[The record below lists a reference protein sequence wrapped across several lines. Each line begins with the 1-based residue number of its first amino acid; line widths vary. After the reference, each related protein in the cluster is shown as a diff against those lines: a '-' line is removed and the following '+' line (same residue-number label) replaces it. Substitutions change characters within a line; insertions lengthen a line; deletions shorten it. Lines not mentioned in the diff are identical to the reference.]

1 MEKTTTTNG
10 ATLNQL
16 VEKAEALAR
25 EALAYAMSPDF
36 YAQIGLVFIA
46 VLLAYALAGIARRY
60 IRNLLAED
68 RINISSLKRF
78 VRVSVDLL
86 NPFLNILL
94 LMIMVDVSEAWL
106 SDSWLVRISQSMAIV
121 WLLYSVNARFINSY
135 YIKLFVKWVII
146 PIALLAA
153 LGWLDSVTQYLES
166 ISIELGNIQ
175 VSVYGIVRILVF
187 GAVLFWLGRVSNSTG
202 QRIIRKQAALD
213 AGTKE
218 VFAKLFQVAVIAIV
232 FVLLL
237 QLMGI
242 NLTALA
248 VFGGAVGV
256 GLGFGLQSIAS
267 NFISGVIIL
276 LDRSLTVGD
285 YVEMAD
291 GSKGII
297 RELNMRSA
305 ILETFDGKDIVVPNE
320 KFITSEFTNWTHK
333 NSKQRYSLEFSVAYD
348 TDFEVLFDL
357 VREVV
362 ASHPK
367 VLSGDH
373 IELEERPDCEI
384 KDFGDSGINILVEYW
399 MDGIDDGRNRV
410 GADLNYMILQAL
422 RKNNIAIPFPQR
434 EVRVVNEPGY
444 FKG

>member
-1 MEKTTTTNG
+1 MNET
-10 ATLNQL
+10 A
-16 VEKAEALAR
+16 VEVYIQKGEALLR
-25 EALAYAMSPDF
+25 QALEYAISPNF
-36 YAQIGLVFIA
+36 YAQIGLILAA
-46 VLLAYALAGIARRY
+46 VVLAYLIAGVARRLT
-60 IRNLLAED
+60 RGLLQED
-68 RINISSLKRF
+68 RIGITSVKRF
-78 VRVSVDLL
+78 VGIASEML

-94 LMIMVDVSEAWL
+94 LMITVDISQSWL
-106 SDSWLVRISQSMAIV
+106 GESWLVRIGQSMAIV
-121 WLLYSVNARFINSY
+121 WLLYMVNARFVRSY
-135 YIKLFVKWVII
+135 YIKMFVKWVVI

-153 LGWLDSVTQYLES
+153 LGWLTPVTEYLES

-175 VSVYGIVRILVF
+175 VSVYGIVRMLVF
-187 GAVLFWLGRVSNSTG
+187 GAVLFWLGRVSNSAG
-202 QRIIRKQAALD
+202 QKIIRNQEALD

-218 VFAKLFQVAVIAIV
+218 VFAKLFQVLVIAGV
-232 FVLLL
+232 FILLL

-248 VFGGAVGV
+248 VFSGAVGV

-285 YVEMAD
+285 YVEMED
-291 GSKGII
+291 GRSGII
-297 RELNMRSA
+297 RQLNMRSA

-320 KFITSEFTNWTHK
+320 KFITTQFTNWTHK
-333 NSKQRYSLEFSVAYD
+333 NTKQRYSLEFSVAYD

-373 IELEERPDCEI
+373 IDLEERPDCEI

-399 MDGIDDGRNRV
+399 MEGIDDGKNRV
-410 GADLNYMILQAL
+410 GADLNYMILLAL
-422 RKNNIAIPFPQR
+422 REHGITIPFPQR
-434 EVRVVNEPGY
+434 EVRVLNEQVP

>member
-1 MEKTTTTNG
+1 MNETSISIYIQRG
-10 ATLNQL
+10 
-16 VEKAEALAR
+16 EALLR
-25 EALAYAMSPDF
+25 QALEYAVSPNF
-36 YAQIGLVFIA
+36 YAQIGLIFVA
-46 VLLAYALAGIARRY
+46 VLLAYFIAGIARRFT
-60 IRNLLAED
+60 RPLLQED
-68 RINISSLKRF
+68 RIGKTRLKRF
-78 VRVSVDLL
+78 VGVASEMV

-94 LMIMVDVSEAWL
+94 LMIAVDVSQSWL
-106 SDSWLVRISQSMAIV
+106 GESWLVRIGQSVAIV
-121 WLLYSVNARFINSY
+121 WLLYTVNARFVRSY
-135 YIKLFVKWVII
+135 HIKMFVKWVVI

-153 LGWLDSVTQYLES
+153 FGWLTPVTQYLES
-166 ISIELGNIQ
+166 IAIELGNIQ
-175 VSVYGIVRILVF
+175 ISVYGIVRMLVF
-187 GAVLFWLGRVSNSTG
+187 GAVLFWFGRLSNDAG
-202 QRIIRKQAALD
+202 QKLIRNQHALD

-218 VFAKLFQVAVIAIV
+218 VFAKLFQVVVIAGVSI
-232 FVLLL
+232 LLL

-248 VFGGAVGV
+248 VFSGAVGV

-285 YVEMAD
+285 YVEMED
-291 GSKGII
+291 GRSGII

-320 KFITSEFTNWTHK
+320 KFITTEFTNWTHK
-333 NSKQRYSLEFSVAYD
+333 NIRQRYSIEFSVAYD

-357 VREVV
+357 VRGVV

-373 IELEERPDCEI
+373 IDLEERPDCEI

-399 MDGIDDGRNRV
+399 MEGIDDGENRV

-422 RKNNIAIPFPQR
+422 REHDIVIPFPQR
-434 EVRVVNEPGY
+434 EVRVLSEQNG
-444 FKG
+444 FKE